1 MEAILDSSALIA
13 LINADDALHDNA
25 LQVRA
30 VANAAGYELLL
41 PYEVLAETLNVFGR
55 SMDKAYAV
63 RAGETLLA
71 LHRDGELQLVKS
83 TPLTVTRALALLAT
97 GKGGP
102 SFVDALVMS
111 CGDAY
116 GTQYVFGFDATFRK
130 NGYRL
135 PGAAGSMRS
144 AA

>member
-13 LINADDALHDNA
+13 LINADDTLHDDA
-25 LQVRA
+25 LQVRVA
-30 VANAAGYELLL
+30 ANAAGYELLL

-55 SMDKAYAV
+55 SMDRAYAV

-71 LHRDGELQLVKS
+71 LHRDGELQLIKS
-83 TPLTVTRALALLAT
+83 TPLTVMRALALLAT

-102 SFVDALVMS
+102 SFVDALVM
-111 CGDAY
+111 AY
-116 GTQYVFGFDATFRK
+116 ADEHSTDYIFGFDATFRK

-135 PGAAGSMRS
+135 PGEAGSMRS